1 MTTQQAERVRS
12 GPLVG
17 ETASRDRVSVAGRF
31 VGLRVVGRR
40 SVLTVRAAGG
50 YDREVTLAARPNL
63 GLARNLTGGFR
74 RLAWVRIDTTSVTPR
89 CEVAGIA
96 RRAHR
101 CRLPLAAALALA
113 EAEVPTLVRL
123 RAQEV

>member
-1 MTTQQAERVRS
+1 MTTQQRVRS

-17 ETASRDRVSVAGRF
+17 ETASRDRVSVAGRL
-31 VGLRVVGRR
+31 VGLRLVGGR
-40 SVLTVRAAGG
+40 SVLTVRVAGG

-74 RLAWVRIDTTSVTPR
+74 RLAWVRIDTTSTPVC
-89 CEVAGIA
+89 CEVSGIA

-101 CRLPLAAALALA
+101 CRIPLAAALALA
-113 EAEVPTLVRL
+113 AADVPTLVRL
-123 RAQEV
+123 RPLEV